1 VVIKKKKKQILKMSV
16 SFYSL
21 LKQYLCIVLLNG
33 RVNRKNKIQSPYIL
47 FSLFIQGLIT
57 QLHNHLDKDKIKTTK
72 EKVKKK
78 EKKKITLSNFG
89 IVWQS

>member
-1 VVIKKKKKQILKMSV
+1 MSV

-47 FSLFIQGLIT
+47 FSLFIQGLINYT
-57 QLHNHLDKDKIKTTK
+57 
-72 EKVKKK
+72 KKK
-78 EKKKITLSNFG
+78 KKKKKDYSK
-89 IVWQS
+89 